1 MDPSNQIH
9 ALKVGTNPSYP
20 EPARHFQGK
29 ERLGV
34 VFCTHAQ
41 FVECLS
47 PTSLGVFGFLVSNV

>member
-1 MDPSNQIH
+1 
-9 ALKVGTNPSYP
+9 LKVGTNPSYP